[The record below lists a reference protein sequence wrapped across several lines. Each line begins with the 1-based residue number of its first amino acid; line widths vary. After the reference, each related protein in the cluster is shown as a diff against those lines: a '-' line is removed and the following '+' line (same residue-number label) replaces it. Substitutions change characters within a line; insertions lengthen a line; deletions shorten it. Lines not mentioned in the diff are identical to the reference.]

1 MNVNNPVKNVIVF
14 WDPGEKIY
22 KISPATLPVRTG
34 VGVVFHNVTDAT
46 VNVQFQSD
54 SPFGGGP
61 IQIKAGQTSG
71 TLQVTAAKGPYAY
84 EAIMDISPHVVAAQG
99 SKPIIIILN

>member
-1 MNVNNPVKNVIVF
+1 MNADNPEKSVIVF

-22 KISPATLPVRTG
+22 KISPATLPVRMGGG
-34 VGVVFHNVTDAT
+34 VIFHNVTDAT
-46 VNVQFQSD
+46 VNVQFQNG
-54 SPFGGGP
+54 SPFGGGA

-71 TLQVTAAKGPYAY
+71 PLQVTEAKGPYAY